1 MMMEAGGGGA
11 ALPAE
16 SGTVRADLSD
26 PLGDMLTDL
35 PTTSS
40 SSFHGSPFPPEAST
54 RGSDF
59 HQFHELPQDDDDD
72 LQDAD
77 GLEKT
82 HHGFKVED
90 GAFGGG
96 PPGGGGGGCGQWWA
110 EVPMRLAARGDAAK
124 LERWQ
129 GRWRAF
135 QVRASESEL
144 GVVANL
150 AWPTVVS
157 NLINFMLS
165 FINLLFVGHV
175 GDGEVELAAAALAI
189 TFTNVTGLS
198 VGIGL
203 LCAIDTLC
211 SQAYGAR
218 NYRKVGLIVQRA
230 ILIVTLA
237 CVPFAAIWL
246 SSEQIFLLCR
256 LPPKLSALA
265 GRYCMLLLPGLW
277 FYMMADVL
285 RRWLQSQ
292 AIVKPVI
299 YITICSVLI
308 NVLAQY
314 VFVYLLGLGFMGS
327 PLGLALTWAC
337 SPFLLLAYILL
348 AGAHRKTWHGWSWE
362 CLQGWGEFLKL
373 ALPGTL
379 MVCAEWWGF
388 EVTVIAVGLIGEI
401 ELAAHTVA
409 FNTLG
414 ICYMIPLGMSVAAST
429 RVGNLLGAGDH
440 ERAKKAASICVFLTI
455 GAQACA
461 AGLIFVLRNVWGGL
475 YSNDAHVVELIARVL
490 PFAAVLTIFDGT
502 QGVCGGVLRGA
513 GKQTVGAALN
523 LFAFY
528 CVGLPISLVLG
539 FASPLAFFGIWVGLI
554 IGVVVITV

>member
-1 MMMEAGGGGA
+1 
-11 ALPAE
+11 
-16 SGTVRADLSD
+16 
-26 PLGDMLTDL
+26 
-35 PTTSS
+35 
-40 SSFHGSPFPPEAST
+40 
-54 RGSDF
+54 
-59 HQFHELPQDDDDD
+59 
-72 LQDAD
+72 
-77 GLEKT
+77 
-82 HHGFKVED
+82 
-90 GAFGGG
+90 
-96 PPGGGGGGCGQWWA
+96 
-110 EVPMRLAARGDAAK
+110 MRLAARGDAAK

-246 SSEQIFLLCR
+246 SSEQIFLL
-256 LPPKLSALA
+256 
-265 GRYCMLLLPGLW
+265 LLLPGLW

-490 PFAAVLTIFDGT
+490 PFAAVLT
-502 QGVCGGVLRGA
+502 
-513 GKQTVGAALN
+513 TVGAALN

-539 FASPLAFFGIWVGLI
+539 FASPLAFFGIWSEDSFVASNANAQYH
-554 IGVVVITV
+554 VVRTNDDDEDCDDSRSDHAQQLDEADEKRGWEADRRATVQQRADDSTPQETTTLQE